1 MTEKEKAAAGLLYD
15 ANYDPQIL
23 KERARAQDLCL
34 DYNLTRSTQADERL
48 RLLREL
54 LAVCHDDI
62 VIEPP
67 FYVDYG
73 FNIRTGKAFYANH
86 NLVILDGAPVTFGDH
101 VFIGPNCCFSTA
113 GHPMD
118 AAQRNA
124 GLEYAKPITVGS
136 NVWIGMGVQVLPGV
150 TIGDNAV
157 IGAGSVVTKDIP
169 AGMLAYGVP
178 CRPIKQNAEK
188 PRRVIL

>member
-23 KERARAQDLCL
+23 EERARAQDLCL
-34 DYNLTRSTQADERL
+34 DYNLTRSGQRDERL
-48 RLLREL
+48 RLLRAL
-54 LAVCHDDI
+54 LAACPDDI

-67 FYVDYG
+67 FYADYG
-73 FNIRTGKAFYANH
+73 YRIRMGAGSYANH

-101 VFIGPNCCFSTA
+101 VFIGPNCVFSTA
-113 GHPMD
+113 GHPLD

-136 NVWIGMGVQVLPGV
+136 NVWIGSGVQVLPGV

-157 IGAGSVVTKDIP
+157 IGAGSVVTRDIP

-178 CRPIKQNAEK
+178 CRPIRQIAEK